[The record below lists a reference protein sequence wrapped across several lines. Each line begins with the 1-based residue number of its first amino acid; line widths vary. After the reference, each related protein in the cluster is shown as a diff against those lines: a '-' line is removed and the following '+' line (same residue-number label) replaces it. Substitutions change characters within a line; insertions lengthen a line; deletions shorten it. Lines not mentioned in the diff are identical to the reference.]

1 VVFWKRTSFLTALAL
16 GSLVSLSAC
25 ANTPWGSQ
33 VEQALQTDPQ
43 LQENPLF
50 GNAQPN
56 GSETLPT
63 EIPIYPN
70 AVQQAAPPELTASA
84 EPDLGTLTYWITPDG
99 PALVQQFYQ
108 EQLQTN
114 GWTLLESSLGSDR
127 PETEANGTDNSAIA
141 PTPAPTPTSEGTPQA
156 ETPTPPA
163 NTAMVLVAQREELQ
177 ARVSILPQGEAETE
191 TAFTIQYQ
199 PTGDSSAA
207 APADSSE
214 EGFVVPGTT
223 SDRPRQSSPPQLNL
237 TGQQRFT
244 DIDEAPEE
252 LRSCIQDLA
261 SLGVLT
267 IRTDGNSAN
276 EAANRSEF
284 GPNQTL
290 TRRGYARWLYAA
302 NNRFYT
308 NDASKRIRPGVSS
321 AQPAFQ
327 DVPTSDPDFAAIQG
341 LAEAGLIPS
350 PLSGDT
356 TAVNFRPDAPLTR
369 ETLVLWKVPLDT
381 RQALPS
387 ATVEAVEQAWGFQ
400 DAAQIDPRAL
410 RAVLADHQNSDFANI
425 RRAFGYTT
433 LFQPDRPV
441 TRAEAATVLCRFGNQ
456 SEGLSAQDVQQ
467 PNQEAGS

>member
-1 VVFWKRTSFLTALAL
+1 MVFWKQTSILTALAL
-16 GSLVSLSAC
+16 GSLISLSAC

-33 VEQALQTDPQ
+33 VEQALQPDPQ
-43 LQENPLF
+43 LQENPPF

-56 GSETLPT
+56 GTETLPT

-70 AVQQAAPPELTASA
+70 ALQQEAPPELSASA
-84 EPDLGTLTYWITPDG
+84 DPDFGSLSYWVTSDG
-99 PALVQQFYQ
+99 PDLVQQFYQ
-108 EQLQTN
+108 EELQSN
-114 GWTLLESSLGSDR
+114 GWTILESSLGTDR
-127 PETEANGTDNSAIA
+127 PETEASGTDNSAIA
-141 PTPAPTPTSEGTPQA
+141 PEASPSPAPANPEA
-156 ETPTPPA
+156 TPPDEPTA
-163 NTAMVLVAQREELQ
+163 PPSNTAIVLVAQREELQ
-177 ARVSILPQGEAETE
+177 ARVAILPQGEAETE

-199 PTGDSSAA
+199 RAEDSTAA
-207 APADSSE
+207 APETPEE

-223 SDRPRQSSPPQLNL
+223 GDRPRQSSPPQLNL

-244 DIDEAPEE
+244 DLNQAPEE

-261 SLGVLT
+261 SLGLLPLQT
-267 IRTDGNSAN
+267 SNN
-276 EAANRSEF
+276 ETANRSEF

-290 TRRGYARWLYAA
+290 TRRGYARWLYAT
-302 NNRFYT
+302 NNRFYA
-308 NDASKRIRPGVSS
+308 NDASKRIRPGVPS

-387 ATVEAVEQAWGFQ
+387 ASVEAVEQAWGFQ
-400 DAAQIDPRAL
+400 DAARIEPRAL
-410 RAVLADHQNSDFANI
+410 RAVLADHQNGEFANI

-441 TRAEAATVLCRFGNQ
+441 TRAEAAAVLCRFGNQ

-467 PNQEAGS
+467 SNQEADS